1 MRTRVVR
8 VPKIVMIS
16 LLIIAGWL
24 GAMPVMAQV
33 HDTLTLDR
41 VVADVL
47 KHNDRIA
54 AARYMQE
61 AAEQR
66 VGIAGAWDDPML
78 MLGVQNLPTSFDF
91 KMDPMTMKMV
101 GLSQNIP
108 YAGQKGL
115 AKRAARSEVEA
126 SAQERRGTEIDLVTA
141 AKSAYLDLHYRRL
154 NLQNLQD
161 QRGLFEQII
170 TSSTGKLRANQAGQ
184 DEVLASQADLW
195 RLESSILS
203 AQQQVES
210 SERALNS
217 LRGVDPRASVPE
229 LAPPSPEQI
238 PESAEVWVNAAKEH
252 YPPLQRLRRQA
263 ESYSLSARSSR
274 RMQWPMLGLSAS
286 YGIRSGFD
294 LLMDG
299 TEQKRDNMVN
309 FGANLS
315 LPIFSG
321 RQQRTMARSMDAMQ
335 KSTEAEAN
343 QLSRDIEAE
352 LLNLYSRA
360 QRLQKSVEMYTDRI
374 IPASEDA
381 YQSAQ
386 AGYVNN
392 RTSFVTLMTYA
403 LAINRDRITAND
415 LANEL
420 GRTLVEVTRYITDA
434 GTWESGPQ
442 NER

>member
-1 MRTRVVR
+1 
-8 VPKIVMIS
+8 
-16 LLIIAGWL
+16 
-24 GAMPVMAQV
+24 
-33 HDTLTLDR
+33 
-41 VVADVL
+41 
-47 KHNDRIA
+47 
-54 AARYMQE
+54 
-61 AAEQR
+61 
-66 VGIAGAWDDPML
+66 
-78 MLGVQNLPTSFDF
+78 
-91 KMDPMTMKMV
+91 
-101 GLSQNIP
+101 
-108 YAGQKGL
+108 
-115 AKRAARSEVEA
+115 
-126 SAQERRGTEIDLVTA
+126 
-141 AKSAYLDLHYRRL
+141 
-154 NLQNLQD
+154 
-161 QRGLFEQII
+161 
-170 TSSTGKLRANQAGQ
+170 
-184 DEVLASQADLW
+184 
-195 RLESSILS
+195 
-203 AQQQVES
+203 VES

-252 YPPLQRLRRQA
+252 YPPLQRLRHQA

-420 GRTLVEVTRYITDA
+420 GRTLVEVTRYTTDA

>member
-1 MRTRVVR
+1 
-8 VPKIVMIS
+8 
-16 LLIIAGWL
+16 
-24 GAMPVMAQV
+24 
-33 HDTLTLDR
+33 
-41 VVADVL
+41 
-47 KHNDRIA
+47 
-54 AARYMQE
+54 
-61 AAEQR
+61 
-66 VGIAGAWDDPML
+66 
-78 MLGVQNLPTSFDF
+78 
-91 KMDPMTMKMV
+91 MKMV

-115 AKRAARSEVEA
+115 AKRAARSEAEA

-154 NLQNLQD
+154 NVRNLQD

-170 TSSTGKLRANQAGQ
+170 TSSTGKLRSNQAGQ

-203 AQQQVES
+203 AQQQVEA
-210 SERALNS
+210 SERTLNS
-217 LRGVDPRASVPE
+217 LRGMDPQTPVAE
-229 LAPPSPEQI
+229 LASPPTEQI
-238 PESAEVWVNAAKEH
+238 PESADAWLSAAKEH
-252 YPPLQRLRRQA
+252 YPPLQRLRQMA
-263 ESYSLSARSSR
+263 ESYSLSSQSSR

-294 LLMDG
+294 LLPDG
-299 TEQKRDNMVN
+299 MEEKRDNMVN

-335 KSTEAEAN
+335 KSALAEAD

-352 LLNLYSRA
+352 LLNLFSRA
-360 QRLQKSVEMYTDRI
+360 QRLQRSVEMYTDRI

-403 LAINRDRITAND
+403 LAVNRDRITAND

-420 GRTLVEVTRYITDA
+420 GRTLVEVTRYTTDA
-434 GTWESGPQ
+434 GEWDSGPQ